1 MPHPPCDIALILGA
15 ALHDDGRPRP
25 ALVRRVAHGVA
36 LHHQGV
42 AERLLMSGG
51 LVHGPVPEAWVMRDL
66 ALRAGVGADRVLVE
80 DASRDTVDNMRLSL
94 DLMAGSGWRRLVVI
108 SDAPH
113 LPRALWIL
121 RRYGVVAVG
130 SAPEPPPS
138 CRLWPLR
145 LREACAFPLSLWKVA
160 RRTRP

>member
-1 MPHPPCDIALILGA
+1 MPISTSTIAPHWSGVIFSFSTS
-15 ALHDDGRPRP
+15 
-25 ALVRRVAHGVA
+25 VAKNSVTIGYA
-36 LHHQGV
+36 
-42 AERLLMSGG
+42 
-51 LVHGPVPEAWVMRDL
+51 PEM
-66 ALRAGVGADRVLVE
+66 
-80 DASRDTVDNMRLSL
+80 
-94 DLMAGSGWRRLVVI
+94 VVI

-121 RRYGVVAVG
+121 RRYGVAAVG

-145 LREACAFPLSLWKVA
+145 LREACAFPLSMWKVA